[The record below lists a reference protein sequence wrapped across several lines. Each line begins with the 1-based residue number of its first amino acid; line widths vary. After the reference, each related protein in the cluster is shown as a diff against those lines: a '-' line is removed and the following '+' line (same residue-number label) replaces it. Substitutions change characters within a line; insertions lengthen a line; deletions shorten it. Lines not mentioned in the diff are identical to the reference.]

1 MGNNSGLF
9 SNSLLAMV
17 LTSSDNPIIWGGY
30 LVFFLHFI
38 CNKPA
43 LSVEINCLVPVNLHN
58 LKSAKQLI
66 NNGINLKKKT
76 NLKSIATVSY
86 PQTFFIN

>member
-1 MGNNSGLF
+1 M
-9 SNSLLAMV
+9 
-17 LTSSDNPIIWGGY
+17 
-30 LVFFLHFI
+30 FFLHFI

-58 LKSAKQLI
+58 LKSAKQLL
-66 NNGINLKKKT
+66 NNGINLKKKK
-76 NLKSIATVSY
+76 LKTIATVSS

>member
-9 SNSLLAMV
+9 SNSLLPMV
-17 LTSSDNPIIWGGY
+17 LTPSDNPIILRGGNTM
-30 LVFFLHFI
+30 FFLHFI

-58 LKSAKQLI
+58 LKSAKQLL
-66 NNGINLKKKT
+66 NNGIN
-76 NLKSIATVSY
+76 
-86 PQTFFIN
+86 